1 MISSDIDLEAEDV
14 YGRTALI
21 YAVIEND
28 DFAAR
33 MLLEKGADMQH
44 TDREGKSAKDY
55 FAAFSSRTIIQLLAD
70 YAKKQ
75 AAEK

>member
-1 MISSDIDLEAEDV
+1 M

-33 MLLEKGADMQH
+33 LLLEKGADMQH

-55 FAAFSSRTIIQLLAD
+55 LTAFSSRTIIQLLSD
-70 YAKKQ
+70 YAKKR
-75 AAEK
+75 AEAK